1 MINALTNEHHPC
13 QALADVMTLGEEFGT
28 LAGIQVAR
36 RPSHSHLEV
45 LLLAT
50 LIALVLLLVW
60 GDRTVLSVLAG

>member
-1 MINALTNEHHPC
+1 
-13 QALADVMTLGEEFGT
+13 MTGLRT
-28 LAGIQVAR
+28 R